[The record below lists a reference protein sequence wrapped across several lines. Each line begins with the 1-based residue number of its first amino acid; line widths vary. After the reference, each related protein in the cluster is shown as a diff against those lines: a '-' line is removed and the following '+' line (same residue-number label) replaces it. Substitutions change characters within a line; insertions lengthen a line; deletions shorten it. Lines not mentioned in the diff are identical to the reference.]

1 MIELHDKKNCCGCT
15 ACASVCARRAIT
27 MREDEEGF
35 RYPVVDVALCN
46 NCGLCERVCPVLNQG
61 ESRVPI
67 AVYAAKNRDE
77 NIRRESSSGG
87 VFVLLARQTIS
98 EGGVV
103 FGAKFDAD
111 WRVVHDYAETF
122 EGVEAFMGSKYV
134 QSDIGDNFEKVKQ
147 FLAANRR
154 VLFSGTPCQVAGLKR
169 FLRKEYDNLLTVEV
183 ACHGVPSPKVWRD
196 YLEYRRA
203 QHVVGKNSVPLSLN
217 ERPKITAISF
227 RDKANGWKKYGFRI
241 CFAAFEAA
249 KNTVSESAY
258 KTYSETTYFRK
269 DTFMKGFLDNLYL
282 RPSCYC
288 CAARRGKSGADISIA
303 DYWGLKKFHKEFT
316 DNRGVSA
323 VLIYD
328 EAGRQAFN
336 AVETESIESRYEYVL
351 RRNSCLEHSVSRPV
365 EADQFWQDYS
375 RYGISAITPLCRQI
389 HRSRFGRM
397 CDALG
402 RALKRILLTR
412 KDEDRNCNTGTAG

>member
-1 MIELHDKKNCCGCT
+1 MIELRDKKDCCGCT
-15 ACASVCARRAIT
+15 ACASVCAHRAIT

-35 RYPVVDVALCN
+35 RYPVVDTSLCS
-46 NCGLCERVCPVLNQG
+46 NCGLCESVCPVINRG
-61 ESRVPI
+61 EPRRPI
-67 AVYAAKNRDE
+67 VVYASKNRDE
-77 NIRRESSSGG
+77 EMRRRSSSGG
-87 VFVLLARQTIS
+87 VFMLLAKQTIA

-111 WRVVHDYAETF
+111 WRVVHDFAETV
-122 EGVEAFMGSKYV
+122 EEAEAFMGSKYV
-134 QSDIGDNFEKVKQ
+134 QSDMGDNFDRVKR
-147 FLAANRR
+147 FLTENRK

-169 FLRKEYDNLLTVEV
+169 FLRKEYANLLTVDV
-183 ACHGVPSPKVWRD
+183 ACHGAPSPKVWRD

-203 QHVVGKNSVPLSLN
+203 QRVAGKNSVSLPLN
-217 ERPKITAISF
+217 ELPKIADISF
-227 RDKANGWKKYGFRI
+227 RDKTKGWKKYGFKI
-241 CFAAFEAA
+241 GFAASGAA
-249 KNTVSESAY
+249 ENTVSKSAY
-258 KTYSETTYFRK
+258 KTYTETTYFRK

-288 CAARRGKSGADISIA
+288 CAVRSGRGGADISIA
-303 DYWGLKKFHKEFT
+303 DYWGLKKAHKAFA

-328 EAGRQAFN
+328 EAARRAFE
-336 AVETESIESRYEYVL
+336 AVETDSIESRYEYVL

-365 EADQFWQDYS
+365 EADQFWEDYS
-375 RYGISAITPLCRQI
+375 RCGISAIAPLCRQI

-402 RALKRILLTR
+402 RALKRVLLPR
-412 KDEDRNCNTGTAG
+412 KV